1 MNTGGYDRDHEHEME
16 AESNFSIS
24 GKTTP
29 SGASYIPQVL
39 DAQDEI
45 TISYEW
51 GDRGVTSEKLPR
63 YEAEEFIAE
72 ATGRGSR
79 AQPSEKRFEGN
90 YWTDAPD
97 RAMDDLVS
105 TSLPNPVDIRVDGEI
120 EASVH
125 YDDGTL
131 AMFMEFDTKYF
142 HEGRDEEI
150 SEGSFRITYA
160 EPFEEEAESEFER
173 TRDALDQLDRLESL
187 LE

>member
-29 SGASYIPQVL
+29 SGATYLPQVL
-39 DAQDEI
+39 DAQEEI
-45 TISYEW
+45 RISYEW
-51 GDRGVTSEKLPR
+51 GERGVTSEELPR

-97 RAMDDLVS
+97 SAMCDLKS

-120 EASVH
+120 EATVQ

-131 AMFMEFDTKYF
+131 AMFIEFDTEYV

-150 SEGSFRITYA
+150 SEGNFRITYA
-160 EPFEEEAESEFER
+160 EPFKQDAESEFER
-173 TRDALDQLDRLESL
+173 TRAALDQLDKLGSL